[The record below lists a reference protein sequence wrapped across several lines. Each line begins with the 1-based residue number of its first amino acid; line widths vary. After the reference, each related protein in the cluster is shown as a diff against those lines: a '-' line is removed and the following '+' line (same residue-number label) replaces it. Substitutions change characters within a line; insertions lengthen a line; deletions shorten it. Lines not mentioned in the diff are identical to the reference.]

1 MEYKRYAVYYTPSDE
16 GLARFGADWLG
27 WDIAR
32 GEPADQPEIAGL
44 PAPLAELTETPRP
57 YGFHATIKPPFRLA
71 PDQAEDAL
79 FTAFDRLCTQMPA
92 AIVDGLELAALGRFL
107 ALVPRGDATKLQ
119 GVAAMTVETLD
130 SFRAPPTQAE
140 LAKRRAAGL
149 SDRQEALLERWGYPY
164 VMDEFRFHMTLSSKL
179 PKDRIEPVKAVL
191 AQQLDGLVPEPFTL
205 DGLSLVGEG
214 EDGFFHLIQRHTF
227 PA

>member
-1 MEYKRYAVYYTPSDE
+1 MMEEYSRYAIYHAPPA
-16 GLARFGADWLG
+16 GPLAAAAARWLG
-27 WDIAR
+27 WDPAQAR
-32 GEPADQPEIAGL
+32 ELQQPEAPGL
-44 PAPLAELTETPRP
+44 DLARITSAPRK
-57 YGFHATIKPPFRLA
+57 YGFHGTLKPPFRLA

-92 AIVDGLELAALGRFL
+92 AIVDGLELAALGRFI
-107 ALVPRGDATKLQ
+107 ALVPRGNAIKLQ

-130 SFRAPPTQAE
+130 SFRAPPTEAE

-149 SDRQEALLERWGYPY
+149 SERQEALLERWGYPY

-191 AQQLDGLVPEPFTL
+191 AQQLDGRVPEPFTL